1 MSHKTGLVLF
11 LLNFTSMLFL
21 ILTKMIF
28 LCIEQNLSFRQNIIL
43 TENLQ
48 PVTHQQF
55 HLCSVSQILSR
66 FLHFLFSPSHI
77 TEEIPLFWI
86 INEKNKN
93 SWGMIKLATFS
104 SINIIINETFYNPLL

>member
-1 MSHKTGLVLF
+1 
-11 LLNFTSMLFL
+11 
-21 ILTKMIF
+21 MIF